1 MSRKTIFFDVHGHI
15 QFPVFDN
22 DRNEVIKR
30 AREAGIKMIAVGTQA
45 STSKMAIEVAH
56 QFPEDVWATVGFHPN
71 HAINKCNQGGACPV
85 RSKPPLDGCSHFD
98 LSQGATSNGVNW
110 HRDKNEQS
118 ETEPENFDIKIL
130 RELAADSKVVAISEC
145 GFDFFYPLT
154 QQLGAGV
161 RDDSAKKAQEY
172 VFSEQA
178 NLARELNKPL
188 MMHCRPSK
196 GTDNAYEYALEV
208 LKDPSFNSLP
218 KIMHFYAGS
227 LEMAKKLANLG
238 FYFTFGGVITF
249 AKSYDEIIKYLPLD
263 RIFAETDCPYVA
275 PQSHRGKRNEPVYV
289 VEVVQKLAE
298 LKGLD
303 FEKTAE
309 DLYGNLTKIFN
320 LS

>member
-56 QFPEDVWATVGFHPN
+56 QFPKDVWATVGFHPS
-71 HAINKCNQGGACPV
+71 HAVPGHYQ
-85 RSKPPLDGCSHFD
+85 
-98 LSQGATSNGVNW
+98 
-110 HRDKNEQS
+110 DKNEQS
-118 ETEPENFDIKIL
+118 ETKPENFDIKIL

-161 RDDSAKKAQEY
+161 RDDSAKKAQEN

-178 NLARELNKPL
+178 YLAKELNKPL

-309 DLYGNLTKIFN
+309 DLYGNLIKIFN

>member
-1 MSRKTIFFDVHGHI
+1 MGRKIIIFDVHGHI

-22 DRNEVIKR
+22 DRNDVIKR

-45 STSKMAIEVAH
+45 STSKIAIEVAH

-71 HAINKCNQGGACPV
+71 HAVGPAKA
-85 RSKPPLDGCSHFD
+85 
-98 LSQGATSNGVNW
+98 GVNW
-110 HRDKNEQS
+110 HHDGSAGSPQDKNEQT
-118 ETEPENFDIKIL
+118 ETEQESFDIKVL
-130 RELAADSKVVAISEC
+130 RDLAKDKKVVAISEC
-145 GFDFFYPLT
+145 GFDLFRDNSAVKT
-154 QQLGAGV
+154 Q
-161 RDDSAKKAQEY
+161 EN

-178 NLARELNKPL
+178 NLAREINKPL

-196 GTDNAYEYALEV
+196 GTDNAYEYALET
-208 LKDPSFNSLP
+208 LKDKSFDSLP

-227 LEMAKKLANLG
+227 LDMAKKLANLG

-275 PQSHRGKRNEPVYV
+275 PQSHRGKRNEPAYV
-289 VEVVQKLAE
+289 VETVKKLAE

-309 DLYGNLTKIFN
+309 ELYKNSVKVFK